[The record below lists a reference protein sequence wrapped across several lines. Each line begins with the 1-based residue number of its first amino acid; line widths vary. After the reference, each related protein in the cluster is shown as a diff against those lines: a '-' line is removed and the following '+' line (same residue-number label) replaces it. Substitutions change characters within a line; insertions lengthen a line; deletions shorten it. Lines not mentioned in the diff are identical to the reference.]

1 MTTPPEASPESPSEA
16 SSALATIDIDP
27 AVYARRWRILT
38 VLCTSLMVVIVGNTA
53 LNVALPTLGRE
64 LNASLS
70 AQQWMVDAYG
80 LVFAGLLLTAGT
92 IGDRFG
98 RKGALQFGLTVFLA
112 GSLFAAFMDSAT
124 AIVIG
129 RAIMGFGAA
138 FVMPATLSIL
148 TNVFPRHER
157 GKAIAVWAGI
167 SGGGAAVGPVASGFL
182 LEHFSWG
189 SVFLVNV
196 PIIAIALGAGYVL
209 LPKSR
214 DPHPERLDPL
224 GALLSI
230 AGLGSLVY
238 AIIEAP
244 RHGWASN
251 ESLVWFGAAVVLIA
265 VFLLWE
271 LRTSTPMLNMRY
283 FLEPRFGV
291 ASGVITLQFFAM
303 FGFFFLLTQYFQLVL
318 GYGTLEAGVKQL
330 PFAAVMITVAPQGPR
345 LANKFG
351 VNRVVAVGLLGVSAA
366 MALFTLAGPTTS
378 YLEIVP
384 VVMIMSAGMAVA
396 MPSMTGSI
404 MSSVPLGKA
413 GVGSAMNDTTRELG
427 GALGVAVLGSLV
439 AGRYDSRLVPAIRGL
454 STSLQGKAQESLAG
468 ALQAASQVGGTTGA
482 RVADGARNAFV
493 SGMHLAALVAACV
506 GVAAS
511 VIVYRLL
518 PSTNPHTVS
527 ATEADGADVASESPD
542 ELVVEL
548 GPA

>member
-1 MTTPPEASPESPSEA
+1 MSTTPET
-16 SSALATIDIDP
+16 SSATAPIEIEP
-27 AVYARRWRILT
+27 AVYARRWKILA

-53 LNVALPTLGRE
+53 LNVALPTLARQ
-64 LNASLS
+64 LNASIS
-70 AQQWMVDAYG
+70 EQQWMVDAYG

-98 RKGALQFGLTVFLA
+98 RKGTLQFGLLVFVS
-112 GSLFAAFMDSAT
+112 GSVFAAVMNSAT
-124 AIVIG
+124 AIVVG

-138 FVMPATLSIL
+138 FIMPATLSIL

-167 SGGGAAVGPVASGFL
+167 SGGGAAIGPVASGFL

-196 PIIAIALGAGYVL
+196 PIVALALVAGYIL
-209 LPKSR
+209 LPKSK

-230 AGLGSLVY
+230 AGLGALVY

-244 RHGWASN
+244 RHGWASGQ
-251 ESLVWFGAAVVLIA
+251 SMTWFGLAAVLIA

-271 LRTSTPMLNMRY
+271 LRNTTPMLNLRY
-283 FLEPRFGV
+283 FRDPRFGV
-291 ASGVITLQFFAM
+291 AAGVITLIFFSM

-330 PFAAVMITVAPQGPR
+330 PFAAVMIVCAPQAPR
-345 LANKFG
+345 LAARYG
-351 VNRVVAVGLLGVSAA
+351 VNRVVAAGLLGVAAA
-366 MALFTLAGPTTS
+366 MALFTFAGTGTA
-378 YLEIVP
+378 YIQIMP
-384 VVMIMSAGMAVA
+384 VVMMMAGGMALA
-396 MPSMTGSI
+396 IPSMTGSI

-439 AGRYDSRLVPAIRGL
+439 AGRYDSRLASSL
-454 STSLQGKAQESLAG
+454 TSIPEALRGKAQESLAG
-468 ALQAASQVGGTTGA
+468 ALQTANQVGGPVGNH
-482 RVADGARNAFV
+482 VADGARNAYV
-493 SGMHLAALVAACV
+493 SGMHLAAVI
-506 GVAAS
+506 AAS
-511 VIVYRLL
+511 IGVIAATIVYHLL
-518 PSTNPHTVS
+518 PSTNLHTVVQPVAEE
-527 ATEADGADVASESPD
+527 ATESEGGF
-542 ELVVEL
+542 VVEL